1 METSSGG
8 DDPGVDVDIVQLFSE
23 SLGEPGSGADTYL
36 EILDTNTDRIVDA
49 LTDRPPDRAA
59 AQPVDTRFGGAI
71 ASDACER
78 RWTWMATCSTSTAV
92 GSPRRGSR

>member
-49 LTDRPPDRAA
+49 LTDRPPDRTA
-59 AQPVDTRFGGAI
+59 AQPVDTRFCGAI
-71 ASDACER
+71 ASDAR
-78 RWTWMATCSTSTAV
+78 QHGVATI
-92 GSPRRGSR
+92 